1 MPRIKLNRALGAVAA
16 AWFSGQ
22 LLRVNQSFQCLVV
35 QAGERPFMADFVV
48 TCAAREFRA
57 AFKTNLCV
65 SSEPKGCVALPGL
78 TDSAFLLF

>member
-1 MPRIKLNRALGAVAA
+1 MRDEGLFAGAQATLERR
-16 AWFSGQ
+16 GDYR
-22 LLRVNQSFQCLVV
+22 LECLFV
-35 QAGERPFMADFVV
+35 ADFVV